1 MNILKLKLH
10 YINKTSAVLLADRT
24 KNSSRLI
31 SNPVNTLKIS
41 QDTVIGRRLNLFL
54 FQTLI
59 YSVSKACA
67 AVFVHMLLAQL
78 VRWVSGAVGF
88 RRQIVVAVHLVKMAL
103 TASFV
108 EPKYMLFPK
117 MCLVIPCQIVQL
129 IHLNSLASKNIV
141 VLTLSLK
148 HTLQKYVL

>member
-10 YINKTSAVLLADRT
+10 FINKTSAVLLADHA
-24 KNSSRLI
+24 KISSRLI

-41 QDTVIGRRLNLFL
+41 QDTIIGRLLNLFL

-59 YSVSKACA
+59 YSVSKECV

-78 VRWVSGAVGF
+78 VRWVFGAVGF

-108 EPKYMLFPK
+108 ELKYMLFPK
-117 MCLVIPCQIVQL
+117 MCLVIPHQIVQL
-129 IHLNSLASKNIV
+129 IHLNSLASKNLV

-148 HTLQKYVL
+148 HTLHKYVL